1 MKKQL
6 FSVLAAIL
14 VVFSI
19 LIWQP
24 SNAQAKSYKFP
35 AGDWQ
40 VDANNFKGVLHFAP
54 GFSDAVAATHY
65 GTIFGDRI
73 TPITFKHSTGE
84 IRFFRPK
91 AGQEYVGKVD
101 GNQIT
106 GTFSHQGKVYM
117 WRAWR

>member
-6 FSVLAAIL
+6 FLVLVTVLA
-14 VVFSI
+14 VFSI
-19 LIWQP
+19 LTWHP
-24 SNAQAKSYKFP
+24 LNAEARKYKFP
-35 AGDWQ
+35 EGDWQ

-54 GFSDAVAATHY
+54 GFRHEGAATHY
-65 GTIFGDRI
+65 GTIFGERI
-73 TPITFKHSTGE
+73 TPITFNHSTGE

-91 AGQEYVGKVD
+91 VNQEYVGKVD

-106 GTFSHQGKVYM
+106 GTFSHQGKIYM

>member
-1 MKKQL
+1 MKRQL
-6 FSVLAAIL
+6 FLVIAVILTAVAVLTWHPL
-14 VVFSI
+14 NVD
-19 LIWQP
+19 
-24 SNAQAKSYKFP
+24 AKKHKFP

-40 VDANNFKGVLHFAP
+40 VDANNHKGVLHFAP
-54 GFSDAVAATHY
+54 GYRHENAAMHY

-73 TPITFKHSTGE
+73 TPITFNHSTGE

-101 GNQIT
+101 GNQIM
-106 GTFSHQGKVYM
+106 GTFSHQGQVYN

>member
-6 FSVLAAIL
+6 FLVLAAVLAI
-14 VVFSI
+14 FSI
-19 LIWQP
+19 LTWQP
-24 SNAQAKSYKFP
+24 LNAEAKSQKFP

-54 GFSDAVAATHY
+54 GFSHEAAAMHY

-101 GNQIT
+101 GNQII
-106 GTFSHQGKVYM
+106 GTFSHQGKIYN